1 MTNYFGLFGRLNF
14 GSIPR
19 AQVGVLES
27 QYRFWPELREI
38 ADGFTFLELAN
49 RQPPLMVQALLP
61 TIRLALRHGL
71 PVGLAQLGSVC
82 QYAGVQVLL
91 ATDGGNR
98 DPIHSLHAAMPE
110 LSKIFVAHGSVR
122 VDAERSVLP
131 LPDSRT
137 SLLVLWGDAD
147 IETYRTA
154 GIKFGNV
161 VIGGSLRNA
170 FYWRTYRK
178 NQPAERRFHPIA
190 LVSKYSDG
198 RENSPTKPDRSR
210 LLQLMKCHVARYCRE
225 RDLPVRVL
233 VRPNL
238 GGEPSRD
245 VHEREKQHYR
255 EVLQGVSISFSDP
268 YLPYTTYLESDR
280 SEVTVGLPSGS
291 LTESFARGNKVLMI
305 GQDPSAGDLYG
316 FPKRGMYLLHEPDFE
331 TFAERLDLIREM
343 DTNYFAKLF
352 EADRASMVA
361 NANSDDTISIV
372 QNLLA
377 ERIKSES

>member
-1 MTNYFGLFGRLNF
+1 
-14 GSIPR
+14 
-19 AQVGVLES
+19 
-27 QYRFWPELREI
+27 
-38 ADGFTFLELAN
+38 
-49 RQPPLMVQALLP
+49 
-61 TIRLALRHGL
+61 
-71 PVGLAQLGSVC
+71 
-82 QYAGVQVLL
+82 
-91 ATDGGNR
+91 
-98 DPIHSLHAAMPE
+98 MPE